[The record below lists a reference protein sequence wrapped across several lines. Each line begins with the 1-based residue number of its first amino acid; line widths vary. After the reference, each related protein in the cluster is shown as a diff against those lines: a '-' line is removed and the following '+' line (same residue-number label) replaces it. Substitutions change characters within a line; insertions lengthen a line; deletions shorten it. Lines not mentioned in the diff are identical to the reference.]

1 VTDEVNLRV
10 LLRFAL
16 SSRVISISM
25 PTVVPAQMSRHQTT
39 PIAGAA
45 HDQARQGRPRL
56 DLGRVVQR
64 QESDG
69 PGPVASVRR
78 YCTLACQ
85 STHTS
90 QKSSRHVLG
99 LTFAKPSS
107 CGPSSRTCTS
117 RAARPTSTAGRVVH
131 LRIGSSFVDTHRRP
145 STWISAFP
153 PLRKTAV
160 PLGKCGTS
168 TCSDIRSLAHMYR
181 LGSDCDFKRVVED
194 IMLNSLGILAL
205 SDFPH
210 SGTDTAISSQL

>member
-1 VTDEVNLRV
+1 M
-10 LLRFAL
+10 F
-16 SSRVISISM
+16 
-25 PTVVPAQMSRHQTT
+25 QMSCHQTT
-39 PIAGAA
+39 PIARAA
-45 HDQARQGRPRL
+45 HDQARQGRSRL
-56 DLGRVVQR
+56 DLGRVGQR
-64 QESDG
+64 QPSDG
-69 PGPVASVRR
+69 PGSVASVRR
-78 YCTLACQ
+78 YCTLTCQ

-90 QKSSRHVLG
+90 QTSDRHVLG

-107 CGPSSRTCTS
+107 CGPFSRTCTS
-117 RAARPTSTAGRVVH
+117 RAGRPTSTAGRAVR

-168 TCSDIRSLAHMYR
+168 TCSDNRSLAHTYR
-181 LGSDCDFKRVVED
+181 LGSDCDFNCRRAVEN

-210 SGTDTAISSQL
+210 SGTDTAISSHSVTCRRVWEFPIIGTRQIHLQSHLAG